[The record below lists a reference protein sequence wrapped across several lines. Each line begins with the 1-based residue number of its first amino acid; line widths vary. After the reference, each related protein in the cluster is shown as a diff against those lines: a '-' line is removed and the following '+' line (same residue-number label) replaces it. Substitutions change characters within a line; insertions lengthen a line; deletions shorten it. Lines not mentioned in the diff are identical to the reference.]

1 MKGTYGTPI
10 APWLPHGYSFR
21 TKMFRDCCSEQ
32 PSGVGFQFLATRFLL
47 SALRCALV
55 RSVCWNV
62 GMAVIEV
69 HELVKH
75 YGDVEAVNGVDLTVE
90 AGEVFALLG
99 PNGAGKSTTVEIL
112 EGYRSQTSGTVS
124 VLGYD
129 PAKGQREYKE
139 RIGIVLQETAIE
151 EQLTV
156 AEAIDT
162 YGSMY
167 PDRRPTGELIELVG
181 LEEKTDSRIRTLSGG
196 QRRRLELALGI
207 VGDPEL
213 IFLDEP
219 TTGFDPSAR
228 RHAWSIVENLTS
240 LGKTVLLTTHY
251 MDEAQFLADRVAVM
265 AKGRIV
271 AQGPPDTL
279 GGRAAAH
286 TLIAFSSDGQS
297 IDGLPVKD
305 FVLAENGGVIV
316 RTTEPTRDLH
326 RITGWAIDH
335 EVDLTGLTVSPPSLE
350 DVYLQLTGEEADV

>member
-1 MKGTYGTPI
+1 M
-10 APWLPHGYSFR
+10 S
-21 TKMFRDCCSEQ
+21 
-32 PSGVGFQFLATRFLL
+32 
-47 SALRCALV
+47 
-55 RSVCWNV
+55 
-62 GMAVIEV
+62 VIEI
-69 HELVKH
+69 HDLVKY
-75 YGDVEAVNGVDLTVE
+75 YGDVKAVDGIDLSVE
-90 AGEVFALLG
+90 AGEVFAILG

-112 EGYRSQTSGTVS
+112 EGYRSLTSGTVS

-129 PAKGQREYKE
+129 PAEAQRSYKE

-167 PDRRPTGELIELVG
+167 PNRRPTGELIELVG
-181 LEEKTDSRIRTLSGG
+181 LEEKTDARIRTLSGG

-207 VGDPEL
+207 AGDPEI

-228 RHAWSIVENLTS
+228 RQAWSIVENLTS

-265 AKGRIV
+265 AKGTIV
-271 AQGPPDTL
+271 AEGPPDTL
-279 GGRAAAH
+279 GGRATSG
-286 TLIAFSSDGQS
+286 TLIKFNSNGQS
-297 IDGLPVKD
+297 MEGLPAHD
-305 FVLAENGGVIV
+305 FSVAENGGVV
-316 RTTEPTRDLH
+316 VHTKDPTNDLY

-335 EVDLTGLTVSPPSLE
+335 GIDLTGLSVSQPSLE
-350 DVYLQLTGEEADV
+350 DIYLELTGEVADV